1 MANGSYVDLAEVEEC
16 QRRRAW
22 DAAAHR
28 LFPGLDVQMTGPA
41 PPVRGT
47 IDRIAL
53 GPAEL
58 FMIESAPADVTHR
71 PRARDDATW
80 THISLMVQSRGTT
93 LVTQSSGEAILHVG
107 DMCLIDERDRFRI
120 RNRDYCRILFLRL
133 PRGPVMSRHPHL
145 DRLFAKVLPAQES
158 GTRLLSDTLQRLSE
172 VAEALNEEQRAAMV
186 GAVVQMLGI
195 AEPLSALPKSADWR
209 VRRALEFIEMN
220 LFTAG
225 LTAEDVAQD
234 QHISRRRLDQLM
246 QEAVGR
252 TIANHLWQ
260 RRMEQ
265 AAADLRDPRKSS
277 LSISQIAFANG
288 FEDAAHFTRAFRRR
302 YSVTPGQWRLN

>member
-1 MANGSYVDLAEVEEC
+1 MTNGSYVDLAEVEEC

-22 DAAAHR
+22 DAAARR

-41 PPVRGT
+41 PVRGT
-47 IDRIAL
+47 IDRITL

-58 FMIESAPADVTHR
+58 FTIESAPADVTHR
-71 PRARDDATW
+71 PRARDDVSW

-93 LVTQSSGEAILHVG
+93 LVGQSSGEAILHEG
-107 DMCLIDERDRFRI
+107 DMCLIDERDRFSI

-145 DRLFAKVLPAQES
+145 DRLFAKVLPAHES
-158 GTRLLSDTLQRLSE
+158 GTRLLSDTLQRLSD
-172 VAEALNEEQRAAMV
+172 VAEALNEEQRASMV
-186 GAVVQMLGI
+186 GAIVQMLGI
-195 AEPLSALPKSADWR
+195 AEPLSALPKSPDWR

-225 LTAEDVAQD
+225 LTAEEVAQD